1 MDVTDHL
8 KEAMTEDSVGTS
20 PSKQRST
27 GRRVG
32 HVARTPGAGI
42 HVEFASDSESEAGN
56 SLDESAAGAG
66 LHQSCTT
73 ESSPCVSQI
82 SCQMSP
88 TVSSPLFADEQE
100 EEGFLVYDPLHTL
113 STVSST
119 CLQAF

>member
-32 HVARTPGAGI
+32 HVARTPSAWI

-56 SLDESAAGAG
+56 
-66 LHQSCTT
+66 
-73 ESSPCVSQI
+73 
-82 SCQMSP
+82 
-88 TVSSPLFADEQE
+88 
-100 EEGFLVYDPLHTL
+100 
-113 STVSST
+113 
-119 CLQAF
+119 